1 MAAALAEDRN
11 PPDESVAFRHAS
23 LRFAVGTT
31 GAFVLSEA
39 MGWNPTFL
47 APLLAAVLIAK
58 LPASPPLKVGL
69 GLVVVQAAGAY
80 AAYALT
86 ALMHETPTVLFG
98 AIAVIILLCFA
109 NLARGRGYLPLLQ
122 VLISFATIPVVTMLA
137 PQEASPLPF
146 AFARAIAVAVMFLWV
161 VHYFWPKLGSVEP
174 PPPAVTLE
182 DPIRLA
188 LTGTAIVMPLMLVY
202 LMYSIADALPILI
215 TTLVLII
222 NFDPQKSSVQSVA
235 MVIANFLGGMVAL
248 VAHSILLVAP
258 SLATFA
264 LVVFV
269 ISALF
274 GVQINR
280 GGSSG
285 AVALVTFN
293 QSIVMFGLALTKDSG
308 LGVWGTRLFQFMIA
322 GVFAV
327 GMMSLLF
334 RAPRARR

>member
-1 MAAALAEDRN
+1 MAAAHAEDWH
-11 PPDESVAFRHAS
+11 PPAESVAFRHAS

-69 GLVVVQAAGAY
+69 GLVIVQAAGAY

-86 ALMHETPTVLFG
+86 ALMHETPIVLFG
-98 AIAVIILLCFA
+98 TIAVIILLCFA
-109 NLARGRGYLPLLQ
+109 NLARGGAYLPLLL
-122 VLISFATIPVVTMLA
+122 VLISFATIPVVTMIV

-146 AFARAIAVAVMFLWV
+146 AYARAMAVAVMFLWI
-161 VHYFWPKLGSVEP
+161 VHFFWPRLQAVEP

-182 DPIRLA
+182 DPVRLA

-202 LMYSIADALPILI
+202 LMYSVTDALPILI
-215 TTLVLII
+215 TTIVLII
-222 NFDPQKSSVQSVA
+222 NFDPRKSSVQSVA

-248 VAHSILLVAP
+248 IAHSILLVAP

-264 LVVFV
+264 VVVFV
-269 ISALF
+269 IAALF
-274 GVQINR
+274 GVQISR

-293 QSIVMFGLALTKDSG
+293 QAMVMFGLALTKDSG
-308 LGVWGTRLFQFMIA
+308 LGIWGTRLFQFMVA
-322 GVFAV
+322 GIFAV

-334 RAPRARR
+334 RRPSAR